1 MVCES
6 CGAGFCWICLKI
18 VKGYDHYNDPNNPNK
33 CSTFS
38 AAGNI
43 DLDLEGNR
51 EFKDDM
57 EA

>member
-1 MVCES
+1 MHCES

-18 VKGYDHYNDPNNPNK
+18 VVGYDHYNDPNNK
-33 CSTFS
+33 CTTFG
-38 AAGNI
+38 ADGNI

-51 EFKDDM
+51 EFKLDM